1 MRENYSREIIAQ
13 MIDEEMWDRKVHKM
27 HKYNFENA
35 TEKRAADKEIG
46 HVLIPDPDGQVKHP
60 EHLEQHETLQVL
72 QREALNENW
81 SVLRKMIA
89 ELPEHQRKD
98 TINMLK
104 KTNNDPLIDNAFPDE
119 AWFRKRADENKFLK
133 DK

>member
-1 MRENYSREIIAQ
+1 
-13 MIDEEMWDRKVHKM
+13 M

-35 TEKRAADKEIG
+35 TEKRKADEELG
-46 HVLIPDPDGQVKHP
+46 HILMPHPDGQVKHP
-60 EHLEQHETLQVL
+60 EHLQQHEMLQVL

-81 SVLRKMIA
+81 AVLRKMIL

-104 KTNNDPLIDNAFPDE
+104 HTCNDPLLKPRKFPDV
-119 AWFRKRADENKFLK
+119 AWFQKRADETPTLNMSTT
-133 DK
+133 DG